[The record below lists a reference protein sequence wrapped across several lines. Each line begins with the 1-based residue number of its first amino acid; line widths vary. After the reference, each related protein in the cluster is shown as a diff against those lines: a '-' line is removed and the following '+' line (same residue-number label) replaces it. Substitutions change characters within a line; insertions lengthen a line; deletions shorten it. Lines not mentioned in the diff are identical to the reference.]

1 MKEKIQNVKKE
12 QIIIFVVGLLIGLLT
27 MVIFYP
33 ERIAELKNGEE
44 VAITIGKNNI
54 TADTVY
60 KDLKERSAIGTLLE
74 LIDKTILENKYELT
88 EEDYTEIDTT
98 ATNYI
103 SSYTSYYQITEEE
116 FLNQNG
122 FKTKDEF
129 KKYLEL
135 DYMRNK
141 YFQEYLNGQM
151 TEEELN
157 DYYNNKTFGTI
168 NTQHIL
174 VKTSSTM
181 SDENAKAKIEEIL
194 NKLKNG
200 TSWDDLKKEYK
211 NDITTEDV
219 TVNFDSNLEAACMTE
234 AKNLKDGAY
243 STSPVKTSYG
253 YHIVYRVGSDEKP
266 DFKTFEERIRTM
278 IIQEKT
284 TADTKL
290 YEKVLI
296 KMREEEKTEIKDTEL
311 KKAYDEYVNEYK

>member
-1 MKEKIQNVKKE
+1 MKEKIKNIKKE

-33 ERIAELKNGEE
+33 DRIAKLKNGEE

-60 KDLKERSAIGTLLE
+60 KDLKERNAISTLLE
-74 LIDKTILENKYELT
+74 LIDKTILESKYELT
-88 EEDYTEIDTT
+88 EEDYNSIDTT

-116 FLNQNG
+116 FLKQNG
-122 FKTKDEF
+122 FENKDEF

-141 YFQEYLNGQM
+141 AFQEYLNNEM

-174 VKTSSTM
+174 VKTSTSV
-181 SDENAKAKIEEIL
+181 SDEDAKAKIDEIL

-211 NDITTEDV
+211 DDITTEDV
-219 TVNFDSNLEAACMTE
+219 PVNFDSNLESAYMYE
-234 AKNLKDGAY
+234 AKNLKDGEY
-243 STSPVKTSYG
+243 SSSPIKTSYG
-253 YHIVYRVGSDEKP
+253 YHILYRISSEEKP

-278 IIQEKT
+278 IITEKT
-284 TADTKL
+284 SEDSKL
-290 YEKVLI
+290 YEKTLI
-296 KMREEEKTEIKDTEL
+296 KIREEAKTEIKDTEL
-311 KKAYDEYVNEYK
+311 KSAYDEYTKEYK